1 MRSPASCATSPTSR
15 SPIGLTEADNVA
27 QSRYLFT
34 EEIIERARREFADD
48 ADRVVEELDRLP
60 DTRDRDPDRLA
71 RAVLDLSRR
80 DVAAVVGLVDQA
92 LLDWREVLTWV
103 DDT

>member
-1 MRSPASCATSPTSR
+1 MS
-15 SPIGLTEADNVA
+15 

-34 EEIIERARREFADD
+34 DEIIERARREFGAD

-60 DTRDRDPDRLA
+60 DTRDRDRDRLP
-71 RAVLDLSRR
+71 RAVLDLALR
-80 DVAAVVGLVDQA
+80 DVSAVVGLVDQA
-92 LLDWREVLTWV
+92 LLDWRDMLTWV